1 MVMKC
6 ARAVALI
13 PVVMVGLLTVGLSG
27 VGNAQGPYLQPT
39 PSQGSPGSVFTITFG
54 GFSTKCPVVN
64 FYWDSDALL
73 GQAKPTDASLAVR
86 VPAGAGTGTHY
97 LYARNDAT
105 CGQSV
110 NRVPF
115 LVLAP
120 TTTRPTIPPTTTTTP
135 PTVPPTIPVTTRPPT
150 TRPTT
155 TTTRPPTVTTVPT
168 TTTDTTAPTGTDT
181 TATSTNDPG
190 GPGGSGST
198 DDDGDLVF
206 DKPAVQAGDPLAA
219 TGKGCTPSSRVVLT
233 SGGERVGAA
242 TADSHG
248 GFTTPVEFTRIEPG
262 RHTVTAEC
270 GVVLTGAVDL
280 ILTSSS
286 NAHTG
291 TLVVLVFF
299 VLAMV
304 TLVARSRS

>member
-1 MVMKC
+1 MKC

-13 PVVMVGLLTVGLSG
+13 PVVMVGLLTVVLSG
-27 VGNAQGPYLQPT
+27 VGNAQGPFLRPT
-39 PSQGSPGSVFTITFG
+39 PAQGSPGSMFTITFG
-54 GFSTKCPVVN
+54 GFSTKCPVVY
-64 FYWDSDALL
+64 FYWDSDLL
-73 GQAKPTDASLAVR
+73 IGSAKPTDTSIAAR
-86 VPAGAGTGTHY
+86 VPAGSGMGTHY
-97 LYARNDAT
+97 LYARNDPAT
-105 CGQSV
+105 CEQSV

-115 LVLAP
+115 LVVAPP
-120 TTTRPTIPPTTTTTP
+120 TTTRPIPPTTTTTP

-155 TTTRPPTVTTVPT
+155 TTTRPPTVTTTAPT
-168 TTTDTTAPTGTDT
+168 TTTDTTAPTTTDT
-181 TATSTNDPG
+181 TATGT
-190 GPGGSGST
+190 SGSPT
-198 DDDGDLVF
+198 GDDDGDLVF

-299 VLAMV
+299 LLAMV
-304 TLVARSRS
+304 TLVMRSRT

>member
-1 MVMKC
+1 MKC

-13 PVVMVGLLTVGLSG
+13 PVVMVGLLTVVFSG
-27 VGNAQGPYLQPT
+27 AGNAQGPFLRPT
-39 PSQGSPGSVFTITFG
+39 PAQGSPGSAFTITFG
-54 GFSTKCPVVN
+54 GFSNKCPVVY
-64 FYWDSDALL
+64 FYWDSDTPI
-73 GQAKPTDASLAVR
+73 GSAKPTDTSIGVR
-86 VPAGAGTGTHY
+86 VPPGAANGTHY

-115 LVLAP
+115 LVVPPP
-120 TTTRPTIPPTTTTTP
+120 TTTRPTIPPTTTTTTP
-135 PTVPPTIPVTTRPPT
+135 PTVPPTIPVTTRPT

-155 TTTRPPTVTTVPT
+155 TTTRPPTVTTTTAPT
-168 TTTDTTAPTGTDT
+168 TTTDTTAPTTTDP
-181 TATSTNDPG
+181 TATTG
-190 GPGGSGST
+190 TSGSST
-198 DDDGDLVF
+198 GSDDDGDLVF

-219 TGKGCTPSSRVVLT
+219 TGKGCTPSSKVVLT

-242 TADSHG
+242 TADWHG
-248 GFTTPVEFTRIEPG
+248 EFTTPVEFTRIEPG

-299 VLAMV
+299 LLAMV
-304 TLVARSRS
+304 TLVMRSRT